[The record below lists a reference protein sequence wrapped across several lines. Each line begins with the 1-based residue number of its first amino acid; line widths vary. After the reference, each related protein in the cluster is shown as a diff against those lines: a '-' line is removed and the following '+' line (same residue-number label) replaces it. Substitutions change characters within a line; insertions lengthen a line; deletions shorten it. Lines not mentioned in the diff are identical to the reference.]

1 MDMSVYVNISLRV
14 STLNEETTTAEML
27 LKKAKAALYAAKNTG
42 RNRVVVEK

>member
-14 STLNEETTTAEML
+14 STLNEETTMAEML
-27 LKKAKAALYAAKNTG
+27 LKKAKAAPYATKNTV